1 MSLRRRF
8 LMASALSVGAML
20 AAAGALAAGAGAGQ
34 SGSQA
39 VLIGAAA
46 LALLAGAAGAVES
59 FRALGSVVRPL
70 EAVAAGAARANS
82 GPLHIRLD
90 KRATSEVRAVMTAL
104 DEAGRDLRARQR
116 ELDGT
121 RSAVR
126 HALTRLGD
134 VLASTHDFAG
144 IVEAVVE
151 MALLVVPAD
160 AAVYYRLVAAPDHL
174 ESVHARGVSPG
185 ARLLAGTGLA
195 GAAARARVIASIT
208 TPIPPSPPRLAGGRS
223 VSSSLILDP
232 ADLDPVEPAA
242 VAGVAVPIHSL
253 GHLVGVLAV
262 YGTSIGRPFSDDE
275 VGLLTSLLR
284 QVEVAL
290 ANIELHEQARRDALT
305 DGVTGLWNRRHFD
318 IRLSEAVA
326 SSQRYGDP
334 LSVAIFDLDDFKRI
348 NDNWDHST
356 GDAAL
361 VHFAGILRKATRD
374 VDVACRWGGEEFAV
388 LLQRAGP
395 IDVLTIAQRVVD
407 TVRETPLHRG
417 HEQIPFTV
425 SAGVASY
432 PWDGMNGSDVV
443 ARADTA
449 LLRAKA
455 AGKDRVERASSP
467 IVVDVTD
474 GGSAAIT
481 PPS

>member
-8 LMASALSVGAML
+8 LIASALSIAATL
-20 AAAGALAAGAGAGQ
+20 AAAGVVFASARAPSGGATGALFAVAIAAVFAG
-34 SGSQA
+34 
-39 VLIGAAA
+39 VAAA
-46 LALLAGAAGAVES
+46 LVAWWTL
-59 FRALGSVVRPL
+59 RTVVRPL
-70 EAVAAGAARANS
+70 EQVAEAAAGATAR
-82 GPLHIRLD
+82 PLHVRLD
-90 KRATSEVRAVMTAL
+90 EAAGPELRAVANAL
-104 DEAGRDLRARQR
+104 DGAGRDLRARQR

-126 HALTRLGD
+126 QALTRLGD
-134 VLASTHDFAG
+134 VLASTHDFSG
-144 IVEAVVE
+144 IVEAVVD

-160 AAVYYRLVAAPDHL
+160 AAVYYRLVAPPDHL
-174 ESVHARGVSPG
+174 ESAHARGAAAG

-195 GAAARARVIASIT
+195 GSAARARVAASLT
-208 TPIPPSPPRLAGGRS
+208 TPIPAAGPRAPGGPAVPAGL
-223 VSSSLILDP
+223 VLDP

-253 GHLVGVLAV
+253 GRLVGVLAV
-262 YGTSIGRPFSDDE
+262 YGTTVGRPFTEDE
-275 VGLLTSLLR
+275 IGLLMSLLR

-290 ANIELHEQARRDALT
+290 ANIELHEQAQRDALT

-318 IRLSEAVA
+318 IRLAEAVA
-326 SSQRYGDP
+326 SSQRYGEP
-334 LSVAIFDLDDFKRI
+334 FSVGIFDLDDFKRI
-348 NDNWDHST
+348 NDTWDHFT

-361 VHFAGILRKATRD
+361 VHFSGILRNATRD
-374 VDVACRWGGEEFAV
+374 VDIACRWGGEEFAV

-395 IDVLTIAQRVVD
+395 MDVETIAQRVVD
-407 TVRETPLHRG
+407 MVRETPLHRG
-417 HEQIPFTV
+417 RDRIPFTV

-432 PWDGMNGSDVV
+432 PWDGKSGTEVL
-443 ARADTA
+443 ACADTA

-467 IVVDVTD
+467 LVVDVTD
-474 GGSAAIT
+474 GGTQAVQ